1 MLAAA
6 VDAVKG
12 FFMQQANKTMT
23 QSYTFHELHHQLV
36 MVRCYVGSG
45 EDRCQLVLCR
55 SNLVMLGLGEY
66 AQLPQLIVQILHEGK
81 NSLLDN
87 TEVVVVQLLAT
98 WRFRT
103 EKGTAGVNQVF
114 TFFPHFFIYEEIFLF
129 RANSTV
135 DADSINAE
143 QLQQLAGCFADCIH
157 GTQQRSLFIQHFAG
171 VGAEGCRNAQA
182 VIFDKCIGS
191 RVPCCIAAGFKGCTQ
206 AAGREAG
213 SIRLALNQLFAG
225 EVHNNTA
232 FGSRRNEAFMLFS
245 SNTGHRLEPMGEMS
259 AAMLQSPVL
268 HSIGDDISNF
278 QIQRSACQHCCLIC
292 LIGCSRQ
299 TVLHNAFVKN

>member
-1 MLAAA
+1 
-6 VDAVKG
+6 
-12 FFMQQANKTMT
+12 
-23 QSYTFHELHHQLV
+23 
-36 MVRCYVGSG
+36 MVRGYVGSC

-55 SNLVMLGLGEY
+55 SNFVMLGFSKY

-81 NSLLDN
+81 NSLFDN
-87 TEVVVVQLLAT
+87 AEVVVVQLLPT
-98 WRFRT
+98 RRFRT
-103 EKGTAGVNQVF
+103 EKGSAGVNQVF

-129 RANSTV
+129 RTNSTV
-135 DADSINAE
+135 DADGINAE
-143 QLQQLAGCFADCIH
+143 QLQQLAGCFAGCIH

-182 VIFDKCIGS
+182 VIFDKCIGG
-191 RVPCCIAAGFKGCTQ
+191 RVPCCIAASFKGCTQ

-213 SIRLALNQLFAG
+213 SIRFALNQLFAG

-232 FGSRRNEAFMLFS
+232 FSSRRNEAFMLFS
-245 SNTGHRLEPMGEMS
+245 SNTGHWLEPMGEMS
-259 AAMLQSPVL
+259 ATMLQSPVL